1 MNERSGAFGPVGEA
15 ERIEV
20 VDVLRGFALCGILFV
35 NIMWFKAPGSLGGFG
50 YEGPP
55 LDRLVA
61 AGVFALAQAKFFTL
75 FSFLFGWGFATQ
87 FLRAEERGA
96 AAGFPR
102 LYLRRSAILGL
113 IGVAHIVLLSEGDI
127 LLLYAI
133 LGLALLALRRAR
145 PETLRRWVKWL
156 LIVPA
161 AAAVLMFGA
170 LALGRAFPEGAAE
183 MAATDREMEEEFRT
197 EARDVTAA
205 YLEPVFVHTAATR
218 VGNYA
223 RNAWLPLV
231 LAPTVLALFLLGL
244 AAGRRGLA
252 PHAADDRALLRRLR
266 TRGLVIGLPV
276 AVLSAAGANLLPT
289 LSALMCLWVN
299 GTIAGPLLAM
309 AYGSGIALLWQR
321 PGWQRWLRPLASMG
335 RMALT
340 NYLLQSVV
348 ATLLFYG
355 YGLGLA
361 RRVSPSLALVTVVA
375 ILAGQVL
382 ISGWWM
388 RRYRF
393 GPAEWLWR
401 TLTYGARQPL
411 RRVAG

>member
-1 MNERSGAFGPVGEA
+1 MSLRSGALGPVGEA

-50 YEGPP
+50 FEGPP

-87 FLRAEERGA
+87 FLRAEERGV

-145 PETLRRWVKWL
+145 PEILRRWVKWL

-170 LALGRAFPEGAAE
+170 LALGRMAPEGAAE
-183 MAATDREMEEEFRT
+183 IAAGDRETAEQFRT
-197 EARDVTAA
+197 EARTTTAA
-205 YLEPVFVHTAATR
+205 YLEPAFARMAATR
-218 VGNYA
+218 VENYS
-223 RNAWLPLV
+223 RYAWIQLFLAPAV
-231 LAPTVLALFLLGL
+231 LAMFVLGL
-244 AAGRRGLA
+244 AAGRGHLT
-252 PHAADDRALLRRLR
+252 PDTADHRALLRRVLAWA
-266 TRGLVIGLPV
+266 LAIGLPV
-276 AVLSAAGANLLPT
+276 AALSATGAALLPT
-289 LSALMCLWVN
+289 LSALMCVWVN
-299 GTIAGPLLAM
+299 GTVAGPLLAM

-321 PGWQRWLRPLASMG
+321 PGWQRLLRPLAAMG

-340 NYLLQSVV
+340 NYLLQSVI

-361 RRVSPSLALVTVVA
+361 RRVSPSLAIVIVVA
-375 ILAGQVL
+375 ILAGQLLV
-382 ISGWWM
+382 SGRWL

-401 TLTYGARQPL
+401 TLTYGVRQPL
-411 RRVAG
+411 RRAAA

>member
-1 MNERSGAFGPVGEA
+1 MSQQAAALGPVGDA

-35 NIMWFKAPGSLGGFG
+35 NIVWFKAPGSLGGFG
-50 YEGPP
+50 YEGSP

-61 AGVFALAQAKFFTL
+61 AGVFALAQGKFFTL

-113 IGVAHIVLLSEGDI
+113 IGVVHIVLLSEGDI

-133 LGLALLALRRAR
+133 LGLLLLPLRRAR
-145 PETLRRWVKWL
+145 PEILHRWVKWL

-170 LALGRAFPEGAAE
+170 LALGRVSPEGAAE
-183 MAATDREMEEEFRT
+183 IAASDRETAEQFRT
-197 EARDVTAA
+197 EARTMTAA
-205 YLEPVFVHTAATR
+205 YLEPAFTRTAATR
-218 VGNYA
+218 VQSYG
-223 RNAWLPLV
+223 RNAWIQLV
-231 LAPTVLALFLLGL
+231 LAPTVLAMFVLGL
-244 AAGRRGLA
+244 AGGRRHLA
-252 PHAADDRALLRRLR
+252 RKAAGHLALLRRVR
-266 TRGLVIGLPV
+266 SWGLVIGLPV
-276 AVLSAAGANLLPT
+276 AALSATGASLLPT

-299 GTIAGPLLAM
+299 GTVAGPLLAL
-309 AYGSGIALLWQR
+309 AYAASIALLWQR
-321 PGWQRWLRPLASMG
+321 PGWQRSLRPLAAMG

-340 NYLLQSVV
+340 NYLLQSVI

-361 RRVSPSLALVTVVA
+361 RRVSPSLAILIATA
-375 ILAGQVL
+375 ILAGQIL

-411 RRVAG
+411 RRAAA

>member
-1 MNERSGAFGPVGEA
+1 VNERSGSLGPVGEA
-15 ERIEV
+15 ERVEV

-87 FLRAEERGA
+87 FLRAEERGG

-102 LYLRRSAILGL
+102 RYVRRSAILGL
-113 IGVAHIVLLSEGDI
+113 IGVVHIVLLSEGDI
-127 LLLYAI
+127 LLLYAV
-133 LGLALLALRRAR
+133 LGLLLLPLRRAR
-145 PETLRRWVKWL
+145 PDILRRWVKWL

-161 AAAVLMFGA
+161 AAALLMTGA
-170 LALGRAFPEGAAE
+170 LALGRAAPEGAAE
-183 MAATDREMEEEFRT
+183 IAAGDRETAEEFRSA
-197 EARDVTAA
+197 ARTTTAA
-205 YLEPVFVHTAATR
+205 YLEPAFGRSAATR
-218 VGNYA
+218 VENYG
-223 RNAWLPLV
+223 RNAWIQLF
-231 LAPTVLALFLLGL
+231 LAPTVLAMFVLGL
-244 AAGRRGLA
+244 AAGRRHLTPDTA
-252 PHAADDRALLRRLR
+252 EHRALFRRVLAW
-266 TRGLVIGLPV
+266 GLGIGLPV
-276 AVLSAAGANLLPT
+276 AALSAAGASLLPT
-289 LSALMCLWVN
+289 LSALMCVWVN
-299 GTIAGPLLAM
+299 GTVAGPLLAM

-321 PGWQRWLRPLASMG
+321 AGWQRRLRPLAAMG

-361 RRVSPSLALVTVVA
+361 RRVSPSLALPIVLA
-375 ILAGQVL
+375 ILAGQLLV
-382 ISGWWM
+382 SGWWL

-401 TLTYGARQPL
+401 TLTYGVRQPL
-411 RRVAG
+411 RRATA

>member
-1 MNERSGAFGPVGEA
+1 MNQRSAALGPVGEA

-87 FLRAEERGA
+87 FLRAEERGV

-145 PETLRRWVKWL
+145 PEILRRWVKWL

-170 LALGRAFPEGAAE
+170 LALGRMAPEGAAE
-183 MAATDREMEEEFRT
+183 IAASDRETAEQFRT
-197 EARDVTAA
+197 EARTTTAA
-205 YLEPVFVHTAATR
+205 YLEPAFARMAATR
-218 VGNYA
+218 VENYS
-223 RNAWLPLV
+223 RNAWIQLF
-231 LAPTVLALFLLGL
+231 LAPTVLAMFVLGL
-244 AAGRRGLA
+244 AAGRRHLTLGTED
-252 PHAADDRALLRRLR
+252 HRALLRRVLAW
-266 TRGLVIGLPV
+266 GLAIGLPV
-276 AVLSAAGANLLPT
+276 AALSATGAALLPT
-289 LSALMCLWVN
+289 LSALMCVWVN
-299 GTIAGPLLAM
+299 GTVAGPLLAM
-309 AYGSGIALLWQR
+309 AYGSGIGLLWQR
-321 PGWQRWLRPLASMG
+321 PGWQRLLRPLAAMG

-340 NYLLQSVV
+340 NYLLQSVI

-355 YGLGLA
+355 YGL
-361 RRVSPSLALVTVVA
+361 
-375 ILAGQVL
+375 
-382 ISGWWM
+382 
-388 RRYRF
+388 
-393 GPAEWLWR
+393 
-401 TLTYGARQPL
+401 
-411 RRVAG
+411 

>member
-1 MNERSGAFGPVGEA
+1 MSQRAAALGPIGDA

-35 NIMWFKAPGSLGGFG
+35 NIMWFKAPGSLGAFS

-61 AGVFALAQAKFFTL
+61 AGVLALAQGKFFTL

-87 FLRAEERGA
+87 FLRAEERAA

-102 LYLRRSAILGL
+102 RFLRRSAVLGL
-113 IGVAHIVLLSEGDI
+113 IGVVHLALLSEGDI
-127 LLLYAI
+127 LLLYAVVGLLLLPLRHSRSEI
-133 LGLALLALRRAR
+133 LL
-145 PETLRRWVKWL
+145 RWVKWL
-156 LIVPA
+156 LVVPA
-161 AAAVLMFGA
+161 AVWLLFFGA
-170 LALGRAFPEGAAE
+170 LALGRAFPDGAE
-183 MAATDREMEEEFRT
+183 DIAASDRETEEAFRT
-197 EARDVTAA
+197 EARTTTAA
-205 YLEPVFVHTAATR
+205 YLEPAFARTAATR
-218 VGNYA
+218 VEIYG
-223 RNAWLPLV
+223 RNAWLQLV
-231 LAPTVLALFLLGL
+231 LAPTVLAMFVLGL
-244 AAGRRGLA
+244 AAGRRDLA
-252 PHAADDRALLRRLR
+252 RHAVDHRALLRRVR
-266 TRGLVIGLPV
+266 TWGLVIGLPL
-276 AVLSAAGANLLPT
+276 AALFAAGMSLLPT
-289 LSALMCLWVN
+289 LSALICLSLN
-299 GTIAGPLLAM
+299 GAVAGPLLAM
-309 AYGSGIALLWQR
+309 AYAAGIALLWQR
-321 PGWQRWLRPLASMG
+321 PGWQRWLRPLAAMG

-340 NYLLQSVV
+340 NYLLQSVI

-361 RRVSPSLALVTVVA
+361 RRVSPSLALVIAAA

-411 RRVAG
+411 RRAAA

>member
-1 MNERSGAFGPVGEA
+1 MSQQAAALGPVGDA

-50 YEGPP
+50 YEGSP

-61 AGVFALAQAKFFTL
+61 AGVFALAQGKFFTL
-75 FSFLFGWGFATQ
+75 FSFLFGCRASTQ

-102 LYLRRSAILGL
+102 RFLRRSAVLGL
-113 IGVAHIVLLSEGDI
+113 IGVVHIALLSEGDI
-127 LLLYAI
+127 LLVYAI
-133 LGLALLALRRAR
+133 LGLLLLPLRHSR
-145 PETLRRWVKWL
+145 PETLLRWVKLLLVVPAVVWL
-156 LIVPA
+156 L
-161 AAAVLMFGA
+161 LFGA
-170 LALGRAFPEGAAE
+170 LALGRAFPDGAEEIAVS
-183 MAATDREMEEEFRT
+183 DRGTEEAFRT
-197 EARDVTAA
+197 EARTTTAA
-205 YLEPVFVHTAATR
+205 YLEPAFARTAATR
-218 VGNYA
+218 VQIYA
-223 RNAWLPLV
+223 RNAWIQLV
-231 LAPTVLALFLLGL
+231 LAPTVLAMFVLGL
-244 AAGRRGLA
+244 AAGRRDLA
-252 PHAADDRALLRRLR
+252 RHAVDHRALLRRVR
-266 TRGLVIGLPV
+266 TWGLVIGLPL
-276 AVLSAAGANLLPT
+276 AALLAAGMSLLPT
-289 LSALMCLWVN
+289 LSALMCLALN
-299 GTIAGPLLAM
+299 GAVAGPLLAM
-309 AYGSGIALLWQR
+309 AYAAGIALLWQR
-321 PGWQRWLRPLASMG
+321 PGWQRWLRPLAAMG

-340 NYLLQSVV
+340 NYLLQSVI

-361 RRVSPSLALVTVVA
+361 RRVSPSLALVIAAA
-375 ILAGQVL
+375 ILAGQIL

-411 RRVAG
+411 RRAAA

>member
-1 MNERSGAFGPVGEA
+1 MNQRPGALGPVGEA
-15 ERIEV
+15 ERVEV

-87 FLRAEERGA
+87 FLRAEERD

-102 LYLRRSAILGL
+102 RFLRRSAILGL
-113 IGVAHIVLLSEGDI
+113 IGVVHIVLLSEGDI
-127 LLLYAI
+127 LLLYAVM
-133 LGLALLALRRAR
+133 GLLLLPLCRVR
-145 PETLRRWVKWL
+145 PEILRRWVKWL

-161 AAAVLMFGA
+161 AAALLMFGA
-170 LALGRAFPEGAAE
+170 LALGRSAPDGAAE
-183 MAATDREMEEEFRT
+183 IAVGDHETAEEFRN
-197 EARDVTAA
+197 EARTTTAA
-205 YLEPVFVHTAATR
+205 YLEPAFARMAGTR
-218 VGNYA
+218 VENYGQ
-223 RNAWLPLV
+223 NAWIQLF
-231 LAPTVLALFLLGL
+231 LAPTVLAMFVLGL
-244 AAGRRGLA
+244 AAGRRRLT
-252 PHAADDRALLRRLR
+252 PDTADHRALLRRVLAW
-266 TRGLVIGLPV
+266 GLAIGLPV
-276 AVLSAAGANLLPT
+276 AVLSAAGASLLPT
-289 LSALMCLWVN
+289 LSALMCVWVN
-299 GTIAGPLLAM
+299 GTVAGPLLAM

-321 PGWQRWLRPLASMG
+321 AGWRRLLRPLAAMG

-361 RRVSPSLALVTVVA
+361 RRVSPSLALLIVLA
-375 ILAGQVL
+375 ILAGQLL
-382 ISGWWM
+382 ISGWWL

-401 TLTYGARQPL
+401 TLTYGVRQPL
-411 RRVAG
+411 LRAAA

>member
-1 MNERSGAFGPVGEA
+1 MSERSGSLGPVGEA
-15 ERIEV
+15 ERVEV

-102 LYLRRSAILGL
+102 RYLRRSAILGL
-113 IGVAHIVLLSEGDI
+113 IGVVHIVLLSEGDI
-127 LLLYAI
+127 LLLYAVI
-133 LGLALLALRRAR
+133 GLLLLPLRRAR
-145 PETLRRWVKWL
+145 PEILRRWVKWL

-161 AAAVLMFGA
+161 AAALLMSGA
-170 LALGRAFPEGAAE
+170 LALGRAAPEGAAE
-183 MAATDREMEEEFRT
+183 IAASDRETAEEFRSA
-197 EARDVTAA
+197 ARTTTAA
-205 YLEPVFVHTAATR
+205 YLDPAFARSAVTR
-218 VGNYA
+218 VENYG
-223 RNAWLPLV
+223 RNAWIQLFLAPAV
-231 LAPTVLALFLLGL
+231 LAMFVLGL
-244 AAGRRGLA
+244 AAGRRRLT
-252 PHAADDRALLRRLR
+252 PDAAEHRALLRRVLAW
-266 TRGLVIGLPV
+266 GLAIGLPV
-276 AVLSAAGANLLPT
+276 AVLSAAGASLLPT
-289 LSALMCLWVN
+289 LSALMCVWVN
-299 GTIAGPLLAM
+299 GTVAGPLLAM

-321 PGWQRWLRPLASMG
+321 AGWQRVLRPLAAMG

-361 RRVSPSLALVTVVA
+361 RRVSPSLAIAIVLA
-375 ILAGQVL
+375 ILAGQLLV
-382 ISGWWM
+382 SGWWL

-401 TLTYGARQPL
+401 TLTYGVRQPL
-411 RRVAG
+411 RRATA

>member
-1 MNERSGAFGPVGEA
+1 MSQRSDALGPVGEA
-15 ERIEV
+15 ERVEV

-87 FLRAEERGA
+87 LLRAEERGA
-96 AAGFPR
+96 AGGFAR
-102 LYLRRSAILGL
+102 RYLRRSAILGL
-113 IGVAHIVLLSEGDI
+113 IGVVHIVLLSEGDI

-133 LGLALLALRRAR
+133 LGLVLLALRRSR
-145 PETLRRWVKWL
+145 PEILCRWIKWL

-161 AAAVLMFGA
+161 AAALLMTGA
-170 LALGRAFPEGAAE
+170 LALGRAAPEGAAE
-183 MAATDREMEEEFRT
+183 IAASDRETAEEFRN
-197 EARDVTAA
+197 EARTTTAA
-205 YLEPVFVHTAATR
+205 YLEPAFARTAASR
-218 VGNYA
+218 VENYGQ
-223 RNAWLPLV
+223 NAWIQLFLT
-231 LAPTVLALFLLGL
+231 PTVLAMFVLGL
-244 AAGRRGLA
+244 AAGRRRLT
-252 PHAADDRALLRRLR
+252 PDAADHRALLRRVLAW
-266 TRGLVIGLPV
+266 GLAIGLPV
-276 AVLSAAGANLLPT
+276 AALSAAGANLLPT
-289 LSALMCLWVN
+289 LSALMCVWVN
-299 GTIAGPLLAM
+299 GTVAGPLLAM

-321 PGWQRWLRPLASMG
+321 AGWQRLLRPLAAMG

-361 RRVSPSLALVTVVA
+361 RRVSPSLALVIVLA
-375 ILAGQVL
+375 LLAGQLL
-382 ISGWWM
+382 ISGWWL

-411 RRVAG
+411 RRATA

>member
-1 MNERSGAFGPVGEA
+1 MNTGFGALGPVGDA

-50 YEGPP
+50 YDGPP
-55 LDRLVA
+55 LDRMVA

-87 FLRAEERGA
+87 FLRAGERGA

-102 LYLRRSAILGL
+102 LFLRRSAILGL

-127 LLLYAI
+127 LLLYAVV
-133 LGLALLALRRAR
+133 GLLLLPLRGAR
-145 PETLRRWVKWL
+145 PEILRRWVKWL

-161 AAAVLMFGA
+161 AVAVLMFGA
-170 LALGRAFPEGAAE
+170 LALGRASPEGAAE

-205 YLEPVFVHTAATR
+205 YLEPAFVRTAATR
-218 VGNYA
+218 VGIYA

-231 LAPTVLALFLLGL
+231 LAPTVLAMFLLGL
-244 AAGRRGLA
+244 AAGRRGLT
-252 PHAADDRALLRRLR
+252 PHAADHRALLRRLR
-266 TRGLVIGLPV
+266 TWGLVIGLPV
-276 AVLSAAGANLLPT
+276 AALSATGAALLPT

-321 PGWQRWLRPLASMG
+321 PGWQRILRPLAAMG

-361 RRVSPSLALVTVVA
+361 RRVSPSLALLIVVA
-375 ILAGQVL
+375 ILAGQLL
-382 ISGWWM
+382 ISGWWL

-401 TLTYGARQPL
+401 TLTYGSRQPL
-411 RRVAG
+411 RRAAA

>member
-1 MNERSGAFGPVGEA
+1 MNERSGSLGPVGEA
-15 ERIEV
+15 ERVEV
-20 VDVLRGFALCGILFV
+20 VDVLRGFALCGILVV

-75 FSFLFGWGFATQ
+75 FSFLFGWGFAAQ

-102 LYLRRSAILGL
+102 RYLRRSAILGL
-113 IGVAHIVLLSEGDI
+113 IGVVHIVLLSEGDI
-127 LLLYAI
+127 LLYAV
-133 LGLALLALRRAR
+133 LGLLLLPLRRAR
-145 PETLRRWVKWL
+145 PEILRRWVKWL

-161 AAAVLMFGA
+161 AAALLMFGA
-170 LALGRAFPEGAAE
+170 LALGRAAPEGAAE
-183 MAATDREMEEEFRT
+183 IAASDRETAEEFRSA
-197 EARDVTAA
+197 ARTTTAA
-205 YLEPVFVHTAATR
+205 YLEPALARTAATR
-218 VGNYA
+218 VENYG
-223 RNAWLPLV
+223 RNAWIQLV
-231 LAPTVLALFLLGL
+231 LAPTVLAMFVLGL
-244 AAGRRGLA
+244 AAGRRHLT
-252 PHAADDRALLRRLR
+252 PDTEDHRALLRRVR
-266 TRGLVIGLPV
+266 TWGLVVGLPV
-276 AVLSAAGANLLPT
+276 AVLSAAGASLLPT
-289 LSALMCLWVN
+289 LSALMCVWVN
-299 GTIAGPLLAM
+299 GTVAGPLLAM

-321 PGWQRWLRPLASMG
+321 AGWQRVLRPLAAMG

-361 RRVSPSLALVTVVA
+361 RRVSPSLALLIVLA
-375 ILAGQVL
+375 ILAGQLLV
-382 ISGWWM
+382 SRWWL

-411 RRVAG
+411 RRVTA

>member
-1 MNERSGAFGPVGEA
+1 
-15 ERIEV
+15 
-20 VDVLRGFALCGILFV
+20 
-35 NIMWFKAPGSLGGFG
+35 MWFKAPGSLGGLG

-87 FLRAEERGA
+87 FLRAGERGA

-113 IGVAHIVLLSEGDI
+113 IGIVHIVLLSEGDI
-127 LLLYAI
+127 LLLYAVV
-133 LGLALLALRRAR
+133 GLLLLPLRNVR
-145 PETLRRWVKWL
+145 PEVLRRWVKWL

-161 AAAVLMFGA
+161 AVSVLMFGA
-170 LALGRAFPEGAAE
+170 MALGRASPEGAAE
-183 MAATDREMEEEFRT
+183 MAATDREMAEEFRI
-197 EARDVTAA
+197 EARTTTAA
-205 YLEPVFVHTAATR
+205 YLEPAFVRIAATR

-231 LAPTVLALFLLGL
+231 LAPTVLAMFLLGL
-244 AAGRRGLA
+244 AAGRRGLT
-252 PHAADDRALLRRLR
+252 PNTADHRALLRRLR
-266 TRGLVIGLPV
+266 TWGLVIGLPV
-276 AVLSAAGANLLPT
+276 AALSAAGVGLLPT
-289 LSALMCLWVN
+289 LSALWCLWVN

-309 AYGSGIALLWQR
+309 AYGSGIALLWKR
-321 PGWQRWLRPLASMG
+321 AGWQRWLRPLASMG

-361 RRVSPSLALVTVVA
+361 RRVSPPLALLIVVA
-375 ILAGQVL
+375 ILAGQLL
-382 ISGWWM
+382 ISGWWL

-401 TLTYGARQPL
+401 TLTYGSLQPL
-411 RRVAG
+411 RRAAA

>member
-1 MNERSGAFGPVGEA
+1 MPAGALGPVGDA

-50 YEGPP
+50 YEGSP

-87 FLRAEERGA
+87 FLRAGERGA

-102 LYLRRSAILGL
+102 LFLRRSAILGL
-113 IGVAHIVLLSEGDI
+113 IGVVHIVLLSEGDI
-127 LLLYAI
+127 LLLYAVV
-133 LGLALLALRRAR
+133 GLLLLSLRSAR
-145 PETLRRWVKWL
+145 PEILRRWVMWL

-161 AAAVLMFGA
+161 AASVLMFGA
-170 LALGRAFPEGAAE
+170 MALGRASPEGAAE
-183 MAATDREMEEEFRT
+183 MAATDREMDEEFRT
-197 EARDVTAA
+197 EARAVTAA
-205 YLEPVFVHTAATR
+205 YLEPAFVSAAATR

-223 RNAWLPLV
+223 RNAWLLPLV
-231 LAPTVLALFLLGL
+231 FAPTVLAMFLLGL
-244 AAGRRGLA
+244 AAGRRGLT
-252 PHAADDRALLRRLR
+252 PHAVDHRALLRRLR
-266 TRGLVIGLPV
+266 TWGLVIGLPV
-276 AVLSAAGANLLPT
+276 AALSAAGANLLPT

-299 GTIAGPLLAM
+299 GTVAGPLLAM

-321 PGWQRWLRPLASMG
+321 PGWQAWLRPLASMG

-361 RRVSPSLALVTVVA
+361 RRVSPSLALVIAVA
-375 ILAGQVL
+375 ILAGQLLV
-382 ISGWWM
+382 SGWWL

-401 TLTYGARQPL
+401 TLTYGARQPF
-411 RRVAG
+411 RRAAA